1 MTYRVRI
8 DRIGKAGVPR
18 SAPRIYDAKDE
29 ADAATI
35 AAYEVDSS
43 KPGRPRVATVTDPT
57 GRMVF
62 TYSGCASA
70 AST

>member
-1 MTYRVRI
+1 MTYRVKI
-8 DRIGKAGVPR
+8 DRIGVAGVPR

-43 KPGRPRVATVTDPT
+43 KPGRPRVATVTDAS

-62 TYSGCASA
+62 TYSGRAGTA
-70 AST
+70 PT

>member
-1 MTYRVRI
+1 MTYRVKI
-8 DRIGKAGVPR
+8 DRIAQAGMPR
-18 SAPRIYDAKDE
+18 SAPRVYNAKDE

-35 AAYEVDSS
+35 AVYEVDSS

-57 GRMVF
+57 GRLVF